1 MRRQL
6 LCLLLLAAPPARACT
21 TILAGRGATADGSTL
36 LLHTDDGGDLDFRL
50 GRTHPRDVRK
60 PWPVL
65 RKRPQYPREVS
76 DRSPTYSPDSLDA
89 TLPADLLDRWRSAE
103 WAANQTIGK
112 LVLDPS
118 IAVLLGVDPDTTRTF
133 GALEGA
139 YAIVNEKQVAIVES
153 TCEVPPFMWSPARP
167 PATPGRPHATRRD
180 GALWDMGALTQVALA
195 LCATARCAVDLM
207 GHLAVRDGFYG
218 EDGSDA
224 AKPFGGENVM
234 VADPEEGWM
243 LEVSTLPPD
252 VAAGAGVEG
261 ADGGYSAV
269 WVAKRVPDGHFAMVA
284 NRFTIRDVVEV
295 TPDESTRSTLACRGE
310 EVRHSSNLFAL
321 AEHIERHSLN
331 PMPFESLPAGAR
343 RLEGGGL
350 RVTDWART
358 FGFFVRPDYASYT
371 NGRIWRVLSVLAP
384 QGEWRWPAATPL
396 ANEYAWS
403 HEPSRPL
410 TAADILALA
419 RDVYRDVAAPGLDVT
434 RGLASGP
441 HGDPS
446 RYDDP
451 QYGTPGEGGGGPF
464 PRAISI
470 FRTSYSHLIELGRR
484 GGWLA
489 GARVWLSQGAP
500 HAAVY
505 TPVHV
510 QPAAADAG
518 GSVADMPASLTSGS
532 LHRADALDGAP
543 ASTSVF
549 WRTTLLNNWARAVGY
564 DFAWGLIEAAQRE
577 VEAATR
583 AAADRAE
590 EAAAAAGSEVE
601 AARLLAEADSAAAAL
616 SAQRHHDLIAALMT
630 RLHDGYLIEP
640 HAPKLQLTKLWYPS
654 WWLER
659 VGFYTQEAEA
669 MPPREGLPQR
679 TKEEARPRDSYRAEW
694 PKRAA
699 PTTNL
704 AVSPVP
710 RSPGM
715 PAAAAA
721 ASGLPALTVLVAL
734 AFALGTLVGSNMHR
748 RLTPVGSLGEP
759 LVRAEAEVRVGF
771 GAVD

>member
-1 MRRQL
+1 MFVKASTE
-6 LCLLLLAAPPARACT
+6 C
-21 TILAGRGATADGSTL
+21 RGATADGSTL

-153 TCEVPPFMWSPARP
+153 TCEV
-167 PATPGRPHATRRD
+167 
-180 GALWDMGALTQVALA
+180 ALA

-261 ADGGYSAV
+261 ADGGYSAAWRRMTCADGGYSAV

-343 RLEGGGL
+343 KLEGGGL

-451 QYGTPGEGGGGPF
+451 QYGTPGGG
-464 PRAISI
+464 
-470 FRTSYSHLIELGRR
+470 
-484 GGWLA
+484 
-489 GARVWLSQGAP
+489 
-500 HAAVY
+500 
-505 TPVHV
+505 
-510 QPAAADAG
+510 
-518 GSVADMPASLTSGS
+518 
-532 LHRADALDGAP
+532 
-543 ASTSVF
+543 
-549 WRTTLLNNWARAVGY
+549 
-564 DFAWGLIEAAQRE
+564 
-577 VEAATR
+577 
-583 AAADRAE
+583 
-590 EAAAAAGSEVE
+590 
-601 AARLLAEADSAAAAL
+601 AL

-704 AVSPVP
+704 AVSPVQ
-710 RSPGM
+710 RSPGR